1 MKIKKHLK
9 KKGDV
14 SVGMGIKVIT
24 AVVCGALVLM
34 GLYTVVKD
42 VVLPK
47 TNNKVTSAFNYASS
61 LGNNEQSGSQTPGQA
76 VEPVIPQSSYTNQI
90 PLSTDETGA
99 VYNGTGYK
107 DGYRLSGS
115 DATETASSG
124 SILTGFIPVKAGD
137 VVRFSGVYLGTS
149 GGGEKSYFFDA
160 NKANHSHIMTPYNWK
175 EKIDVAEFG
184 PYEYNDTTHILSSFT
199 VPNDA
204 NIAYVRFSL
213 HGTTGA
219 DAIITV
225 NEEIN

>member
-61 LGNNEQSGSQTPGQA
+61 LGNNEQSGGQTPGQA

-107 DGYRLSGS
+107 DGYRLNSG
-115 DATETASSG
+115 AAETASSG
-124 SILTGFIPVKAGD
+124 SIITGFIPVKAGD
-137 VVRFSGVYLGTS
+137 VVRFSGEYICDQLGAENTYFYDNN
-149 GGGEKSYFFDA
+149 KSNY
-160 NKANHSHIMTPYNWK
+160 SHRMTPFMWAQ
-175 EKIDVAEFG
+175 DSASEFT
-184 PYEYNDTTHILSSFT
+184 PANYDSTEHKLYSFT
-199 VPNDA
+199 VPDDA

-219 DAIITV
+219 DAVITV